1 MRVLLCLIALVSV
14 LGTSDGRAADSHDDA
29 REALAEGHI
38 APLDQILKLLRARGV
53 GEILEVELERHHG
66 RWIYEIEALSRD
78 GVISEHWV
86 DAATKAP
93 LPLEPEDEGH
103 EQVK

>member
-1 MRVLLCLIALVSV
+1 MKP
-14 LGTSDGRAADSHDDA
+14 DSHDDA

-38 APLDQILKLLRARGV
+38 TPLDEVLELLRARGV

-78 GVISEHWV
+78 GVISEHWI

-93 LPLEPEDEGH
+93 LPLEPEDERN